1 MPVEAA
7 NTTPLSFDVAV
18 VGAGVAGL
26 AAMRSLE
33 ERGIRTCVLEAR
45 DRIGGRIHTVRD
57 PRVPHPIE
65 LGAEFVHG
73 SAPEVLDIIRE
84 AQLLAYA
91 IEGER
96 WRSRGGRLTR
106 FHDFWKHL
114 HVVMRH
120 LDARKAD
127 RSFADFL
134 DDAPG
139 GPSAA
144 DARSLAREFVEGFH
158 GADAGRISAKALADG
173 GSPSEDSEEQRMM
186 RIADGYDRVPEW
198 LARGL
203 GDRIT
208 TEVVV
213 ERIEWE
219 RGAVELTVRRR
230 AARSTRI
237 TARAAI
243 VTVPLGV
250 LLASP
255 EEPGAITFS
264 PSLPVLDRV
273 GSRLTMGGV
282 VKVNM
287 LFRERWWT
295 DRLRAAPRGAS
306 LESMSFLHGD
316 ADELPVWWSL
326 HPVHASMMVGWAG
339 GPTAQHLAGRPPSVM
354 EDRAVRS
361 IAANLGVSPRRVAS
375 QVEACWTHD
384 WQHDPF
390 ARGAYSYALVGGAD
404 AATQLARSIKGT
416 LWLAG
421 EAADAEGR
429 NGTVHGAIGSGRRA
443 AHSVTRALAQR
454 VRRS

>member
-1 MPVEAA
+1 MV
-7 NTTPLSFDVAV
+7 
-18 VGAGVAGL
+18 
-26 AAMRSLE
+26 
-33 ERGIRTCVLEAR
+33 
-45 DRIGGRIHTVRD
+45 
-57 PRVPHPIE
+57 
-65 LGAEFVHG
+65 
-73 SAPEVLDIIRE
+73 DIIRE
-84 AQLLAYA
+84 AQLLAYVV
-91 IEGER
+91 EGER

-106 FHDFWKHL
+106 FHDFWKDL

-158 GADAGRISAKALADG
+158 GADADRISAKALADG
-173 GSPSEDSEEQRMM
+173 GSPSEDAEEQRMM
-186 RIADGYDRVPEW
+186 RIADGYDRVPQW
-198 LARGL
+198 LARDL
-203 GDRIT
+203 GNRIT
-208 TEVVV
+208 TGAVV
-213 ERIEWE
+213 ERIEWD
-219 RGAVELTVRRR
+219 RGAVELTVRGP
-230 AARSTRI
+230 AALSTRI

-243 VTVPLGV
+243 ITVPLGV

-264 PSLPVLDRV
+264 PSLPVLDRIR
-273 GSRLTMGGV
+273 SSLTMGGV
-282 VKVNM
+282 VRVNV
-287 LFRERWWT
+287 LFRERWWA

-316 ADELPVWWSL
+316 SDDLPVWWSL

-339 GPTAQHLAGRPPSVM
+339 GPTAQRFAGRSPSDM
-354 EDRAVRS
+354 EGSAVRS
-361 IAANLGVSPRRVAS
+361 LAANLGVSRQRVAS

-390 ARGAYSYALVGGAD
+390 SRGAYSYSLVGGAD

-443 AHSVTRALAQR
+443 AQSVARSLAQGA
-454 VRRS
+454 RSP